1 MKHLRTEN
9 EGPKIQ
15 LARDTGRDLRRPS
28 RHHGTHLRRSAGAID
43 RTGRQRR
50 DTHAR
55 GWSVL
60 HALRHSWRTQDGTL
74 LETRRAK
81 AGETRGRNGLERT
94 QVARPA
100 KGKGIDGQHLR
111 EESEAKE
118 RQESS
123 SLKRR
128 GARGDAKARRRN
140 QRRPEAKVWKTAR
153 PSAAG
158 QRRACGRKLCGARC
172 VWPQRTEGTGG
183 ASVDNMIA

>member
-15 LARDTGRDLRRPS
+15 LARETGRALRRRITAS
-28 RHHGTHLRRSAGAID
+28 WNALAEVGWGD
-43 RTGRQRR
+43 RQDRKTER

-60 HALRHSWRTQDGTL
+60 HALRHSWRTQGGTL

-123 SLKRR
+123 GLKRR
-128 GARGDAKARRRN
+128 GARGDEKARRRN

-172 VWPQRTEGTGG
+172 VWPQRTEGAGG

>member
-1 MKHLRTEN
+1 MEC
-9 EGPKIQ
+9 
-15 LARDTGRDLRRPS
+15 LARVAALVADAGRHASGNATRKS
-28 RHHGTHLRRSAGAID
+28 
-43 RTGRQRR
+43 RR
-50 DTHAR
+50 DA
-55 GWSVL
+55 
-60 HALRHSWRTQDGTL
+60 GT
-74 LETRRAK
+74 
-81 AGETRGRNGLERT
+81 ERT
-94 QVARPA
+94 RADTSGTA
-100 KGKGIDGQHLR
+100 SKGKGIDGQHLR

-123 SLKRR
+123 GLKRR

-172 VWPQRTEGTGG
+172 VWPQRTEGAGG